1 MTSSSSAS
9 DPLHGLNPEHL
20 LDLAANGLADADT
33 ALQARPDLPSLEEVA
48 AAFPD
53 LEVLELIGRGGMSA
67 VFRARQPRLN
77 RVVALKVLPKSL
89 AALPGF
95 AERFTREG
103 QVLARLTHPH
113 IVTVHDFGER
123 GGFWFLIME
132 HVDGVN
138 LRQAMRAGR
147 FTPEQALQV
156 IPAICDALQF
166 AHGQG
171 VLHRDI
177 KPENILL
184 DAKGGIKIADFG
196 IAKILGEDVEG
207 AMLLTQSGAK
217 LGTAPYMAPEQIE
230 KPASVDH
237 RADIYSLGVVF
248 YEMLTGELPLGRFAA
263 PSELAA
269 VGGNLDAIVFRA
281 LEKERARRQQSAE
294 EFKTQVA
301 GAGSVGGRRSR
312 DRYEESFEYQ
322 SKRRLWGMP
331 LLHVVRGRDPVTGRV
346 REARGVFAFG
356 DKARGVVAIG
366 GRAHGVFA
374 CGGLASGVVAIG
386 GLAVGLISMGGA
398 ALGLLF
404 ALGGLSIGALSFG
417 GLAMGYHAMG
427 GSAIGWYGVGGEVM
441 AHRGFGGRVNA
452 AEVVKS
458 LQQMPPLTRWLAS
471 LQASMSWIGFLCT
484 MSFLPLGGLTWVV
497 HYWARM
503 QLAMAAGEDAPE
515 KKAPSVFW
523 LVPAVTVVGLLVG
536 WMVLAL
542 ATGRVAVS
550 MGTPVALLV
559 TLLGLVS
566 FDAGLPLWLR
576 LVPRQ
581 SRFGLRLAST
591 TLRDECW
598 YEANAYLGKKLCAWS
613 VPVLAAGVA
622 GFYQLPR
629 HQDDYAWAALA
640 LTLTAVAAV
649 VVSVVFWLRHHP
661 VEGPAT
667 KPSRWVKYA
676 GQALTALV
684 LAFFIKGFILEMYR
698 MAGKNEAGVPQGSH
712 WVVTKMDL
720 GFEPGDMIAFEHES
734 GHPYIARVVKR
745 EDKGLLLKRGGV
757 EEAFLVP
764 WDKVIGKLLFSHFM
778 PLAIQEAGGRSDRSP
793 TLQPPIEGTAKALT
807 RKPELRFVR
816 LRRKNENWQQAFT
829 PDGQVF
835 SEKEAQKF
843 PWSSVVS
850 EDGEPGHQEV
860 VWLQFAFEHPDFDP
874 LCDLAIT
881 VMNPK
886 KEPVPFEACSLGI
899 HDSISTY
906 SVNASF
912 RHRGEL
918 PAIADVVL
926 RYSMGRWQELMR
938 LDPGTRSPEVFGKGC
953 VITGMG
959 DNSEHQAFLTWSL
972 KGPADQLY
980 DAVAALKNG
989 QRIRSSGKDRVK
1001 LPQQEGGVFET
1012 LSFPV
1017 PLREVRVFEVRSRP
1031 ILTEVYEEVVIPPLP

>member
-1 MTSSSSAS
+1 MTSSSSPS
-9 DPLHGLNPEHL
+9 DPLHGLNPELL
-20 LDLAANGLADADT
+20 LDLVAESPGLADT
-33 ALQARPDLPSLEEVA
+33 APQARPDLPSLGEVA
-48 AAFPD
+48 RAFPD
-53 LEVLELIGRGGMSA
+53 LEVQVLIGHGGMSA
-67 VFRARQPRLN
+67 VFRARQPRLG

-89 AALPGF
+89 AAIPGF

-103 QVLARLTHPH
+103 QVLARLSHPH

-123 GGFWFLIME
+123 DGFWFLIME

-147 FTPEQALQV
+147 FTPEQALQM

-196 IAKILGEDVEG
+196 IAKILGEEAEG
-207 AMLLTQSGAK
+207 GMLLTQSGAK

-263 PSELAA
+263 PSELAG
-269 VGGNLDAIVFRA
+269 VGGGMDAVVLRA

-301 GAGSVGGRRSR
+301 GAGSRPRSRRS
-312 DRYEESFEYQ
+312 YQWGEPFEYK
-322 SKRRLWGMP
+322 SKRKLCGLP
-331 LLHVVRGRDPVTGRV
+331 LLHVVHGRDPKTGGV
-346 REARGVFAFG
+346 RTAKGFFAFG
-356 DKARGVVAIG
+356 DKARGV
-366 GRAHGVFA
+366 FA
-374 CGGLASGVVAIG
+374 FGSMAYGFFAFGGLATGVVAFG
-386 GLAVGLISMGGA
+386 GAAFGLISMGGL

-404 ALGGLSIGALSFG
+404 ASGGFSIGTLAVGGFAL
-417 GLAMGYHAMG
+417 GYHAYG
-427 GSAIGWYGVGGEVM
+427 GIVAGWYGAGGQVF
-441 AHRGFGGRVNA
+441 AHHGYGGQVTA
-452 AEVVKS
+452 THVVTN
-458 LQQMPPLTRWLAS
+458 LQFMPPLTNRLAS
-471 LQASMSWIGFLCT
+471 FTPYTSALSILTGLIW
-484 MSFLPLGGLTWVV
+484 LPLGVLTSVV

-503 QLAMAAGEDAPE
+503 QTSIDAGEPAPE
-515 KKAPSVFW
+515 QKAASVFW
-523 LVPAVTVVGLLVG
+523 LLPFLTGACGVFCLVMYRIFTVEGTSLTMHIVPG
-536 WMVLAL
+536 
-542 ATGRVAVS
+542 
-550 MGTPVALLV
+550 LV
-559 TLLGLVS
+559 TSAGLVMLL
-566 FDAGLPLWLR
+566 AAVPLWMR
-576 LVPRQ
+576 LVPMN
-581 SRFGLRLAST
+581 SLYGLRLAST
-591 TLRDECW
+591 MISDDRW

-667 KPSRWVKYA
+667 KPSRWFKYA

-698 MAGKNEAGVPQGSH
+698 MAGRAEVGVTQGSH
-712 WVVTKMDL
+712 WIASKLDTGFKPNDLVV
-720 GFEPGDMIAFEHES
+720 FEHAS
-734 GHPYIARVVKR
+734 GYPYVGRVVKR

-757 EEAFLVP
+757 AEEFFVD
-764 WDKVIGKLLFSHFM
+764 WDKVIGKLWFSHFT
-778 PLAIQEAGGRSDRSP
+778 PDAVKAAGGAEDRNP
-793 TLQPPIEGTAKALT
+793 TPEPPIEGTAKALT

-816 LRRKNENWQQAFT
+816 MRRKNQSWQQAFT
-829 PDGQVF
+829 PAGQVF
-835 SEKEAQKF
+835 PEKEDPEF
-843 PWSSVVS
+843 PWSSIVS
-850 EDGEPGHQEV
+850 EDGNPEHQEM

-881 VMNPK
+881 VMNPNS
-886 KEPVPFEACSLGI
+886 ETVPFDACSVGI
-899 HDSISTY
+899 HPSISTF

-912 RHRGEL
+912 RHRGKL
-918 PAIADVVL
+918 PEIADVVL
-926 RYSMGRWQELMR
+926 RYSIGRWQVLMR
-938 LDPGTRSPEVFGKGC
+938 VDPGTRSPEVLGNGC
-953 VITGMG
+953 VITSMG
-959 DNSEHQAFLTWSL
+959 DNSEHQAFLTWSFQ
-972 KGPADQLY
+972 GPASHLF
-980 DAVAALKNG
+980 DAVAVLKNG
-989 QRIRSSGKDRVK
+989 QRIRSSGKDRVM
-1001 LPQQEGGVFET
+1001 LPAKEGSVMET
-1012 LSFPV
+1012 LSFPL
-1017 PLREVRVFEVRSRP
+1017 PLREIRVFEVRSRP
-1031 ILTEVYEEVVIPPLP
+1031 ILTKVYEDVVIPLLP